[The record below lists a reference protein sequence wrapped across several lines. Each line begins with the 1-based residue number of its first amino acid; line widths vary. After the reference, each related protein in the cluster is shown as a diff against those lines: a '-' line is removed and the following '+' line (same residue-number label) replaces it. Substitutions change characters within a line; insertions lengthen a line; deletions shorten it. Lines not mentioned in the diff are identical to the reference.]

1 VDGYSAETPNME
13 DEKIGNPVLHLRDVS
28 IKENVGTINRR
39 KQMCLLISA

>member
-13 DEKIGNPVLHLRDVS
+13 VEKIGNPVLHLRDVS
-28 IKENVGTINRR
+28 IKENGTINRR